1 MYIKPWLAALIHILC
16 TLALHH
22 GLLCD
27 MAGWLDPVV
36 ATHCYI
42 RADTRIL
49 RVHLLHSGFRQARL
63 QIPSSQTA
71 MNRQASRRGHRVRH
85 VRLGSLLRLR
95 VRLFGLA
102 AVLVRCL
109 EELNCCPRR
118 WSPATARA
126 HKMLSHAD
134 RCPRPGTAEREN
146 SFQAE
151 AIADCLEF
159 IKRSYLADDH
169 KTAC

>member
-1 MYIKPWLAALIHILC
+1 MADS
-16 TLALHH
+16 
-22 GLLCD
+22 LL
-27 MAGWLDPVV
+27 
-36 ATHCYI
+36 
-42 RADTRIL
+42 
-49 RVHLLHSGFRQARL
+49 SGGDE
-63 QIPSSQTA
+63 
-71 MNRQASRRGHRVRH
+71 MNRRASRRGHRVCH

-102 AVLVRCL
+102 GLLVRCL

-118 WSPATARA
+118 RSPATTARA
-126 HKMLSHAD
+126 HKMLSHAG
-134 RCPRPGTAEREN
+134 RCPRPGPAAEREN

-169 KTAC
+169 KATC

>member
-1 MYIKPWLAALIHILC
+1 MALLS
-16 TLALHH
+16 
-22 GLLCD
+22 D

-36 ATHCYI
+36 IHCYI
-42 RADTRIL
+42 RGHTRIL
-49 RVHLLHSGFRQARL
+49 RVHLLHSGFSGKLSLKILSFPA
-63 QIPSSQTA
+63 TA

-102 AVLVRCL
+102 GLLVRCL

-126 HKMLSHAD
+126 HKMLRHGGW
-134 RCPRPGTAEREN
+134 CPRPGPAEREN

-159 IKRSYLADDH
+159 IKRSYLAGDH
-169 KTAC
+169 KAAC